1 MGQWLRATGPIFC
14 WQANAFKEADTG
26 LYMSDVCHCVVFDC
40 DGVLVDSVSS
50 WKTLHDG
57 FGTDN
62 SKNLSRFIAGEI
74 SDVEFMRSDIAMW
87 KEIRS
92 PIHRDELFRMYSGIS
107 LMPGARELVSRLQD
121 HGVYV
126 AIVSAG
132 VDIFVS
138 SIAALLKVDDWIA
151 NGFEFDEDDYLTDNG
166 ICRLHAVGK
175 GDVIQRLIDMHGFDP
190 QTVLSVGDSEMD
202 LSMMIP
208 GSRFI
213 GFNPSRESSIKA
225 FEESNVPIIYEK
237 DLMKILEHIELP
249 SSEGN

>member
-1 MGQWLRATGPIFC
+1 
-14 WQANAFKEADTG
+14 
-26 LYMSDVCHCVVFDC
+26 MSDVCHCVVFDC

-121 HGVYV
+121 YGVYV